1 MGSSPIQSG
10 IEVVR
15 EFLDLLSSNTALD
28 PNVVAAIQELQ
39 RQGKLTKVRLL
50 QALADQRKETP
61 SW

>member
-1 MGSSPIQSG
+1 MGSPPIKSG
-10 IEVVR
+10 AEVVL
-15 EFLDLLSSNTALD
+15 EFLDSLQSNTTLD

-50 QALADQRKETP
+50 QALADQRKEPP